1 MIRHILCLPTDIFNV
16 YPATV
21 KFKTYQARW
30 EIGDIYVSGNAKKTE
45 DNPQGLGCYLVM
57 TGRGCDDIFR
67 ILDEN
72 GLTFGD
78 MFERCERRYGTGN
91 YHFTRLDVAIDD
103 RNETPFFT
111 IEQIKKK
118 CEKEEFIANS
128 EGYHFDESKFD
139 DFDTAKTVYI
149 GAGKSGLSY
158 RFYDKDKEV
167 CSKYNKTLDEV
178 GSWKRTEMQLR
189 DEKAHAFAMT
199 FKDRPLELGELAFGL
214 LADNLR
220 FVVANRNE
228 SNKSRWKT
236 CRFWQRFLGAVELL
250 KLHVPTPHNSLE
262 ETQQWLTE
270 GGVISAVKG
279 FYFLES
285 HDALGG
291 LERVGDMVDR
301 ARYSTSLSSKLT
313 AHLQRIERTEL
324 IPYVQYD
331 TKNR

>member
-1 MIRHILCLPTDIFNV
+1 
-16 YPATV
+16 
-21 KFKTYQARW
+21 
-30 EIGDIYVSGNAKKTE
+30 
-45 DNPQGLGCYLVM
+45 M

-67 ILDEN
+67 ILN
-72 GLTFGD
+72 SRNYTFGD
-78 MFERCERRYGTGN
+78 MFKHCERRYGLDN
-91 YHFTRLDVAIDD
+91 FHFTRLDIAIDD
-103 RNETPFFT
+103 KNKKPFFT

-167 CSKYNKTLDEV
+167 CSKYNKTLEEV

-189 DEKAHAFAMT
+189 DDKAHAFAMT
-199 FKDRPLELGELAFGL
+199 FKDRPLELGALAFGL

-220 FVVANRNE
+220 FVVPNKNE

-236 CRFWQRFLGAVELL
+236 CRFWERFLGAVEVL
-250 KLHVPTPHNSLE
+250 KLCMPKPHNSLE

-270 GGVISAVKG
+270 GGVISAVKS
-279 FYFLES
+279 FYFLEE

-291 LERVGDMVDR
+291 LERVETMLDK
-301 ARYSTSLSSKLT
+301 ARYSNSLSSKLT
-313 AHLQRIERTEL
+313 AHLQRIDRTDL
-324 IPYVQYD
+324 IPYIQFD
-331 TKNR
+331 TKHGKGGI